1 MSERPS
7 AEQMER
13 IRILNAHILKI
24 GAECTVDQ
32 HVTMLLTELDAVTRE
47 RDANDQ
53 VINKLS
59 HRVADLERER
69 HAHLFGHRVVAG
81 PLGHGPEIFA
91 ERRQRFAVFRAAEQ
105 DELGLP
111 IEARQLPENVADVG
125 ADAEVV
131 QLPRVDTY
139 PHREIISIA
148 VKSTTTEGTVSNG
161 GH

>member
-69 HAHLFGHRVVAG
+69 DEAQKANHVVAIPE
-81 PLGHGPEIFA
+81 PLAADVLDEIEAAIGAGRAMGHGAWAILNRAWRLLQPS
-91 ERRQRFAVFRAAEQ
+91 FRADQSRLKE
-105 DELGLP
+105 
-111 IEARQLPENVADVG
+111 
-125 ADAEVV
+125 
-131 QLPRVDTY
+131 Y
-139 PHREIISIA
+139 S
-148 VKSTTTEGTVSNG
+148 
-161 GH
+161 